1 MAKGSVFTGAPKVF
15 KVSAFDYK
23 VTVVDKIVDDEDGT
37 ESWGQIV
44 YEDYEIT
51 VQKDQPSAS
60 IAVDTLLHELIHAV
74 WHNTDLRGEVG
85 AKLEERIV
93 RNLSSGLIALFRDN
107 PQFLKWMHKRLT
119 GK

>member
-1 MAKGSVFTGAPKVF
+1 MTKANVFTGAPKVF

-23 VTVVDKIVDDEDGT
+23 VTLVDKIVDDDGS

-44 YEDYEIT
+44 YEDYEISL
-51 VQKDQPSAS
+51 QREQPSPSTA
-60 IAVDTLLHELIHAV
+60 ADTLLHELMHAV
-74 WHNTDLRGEVG
+74 WHNTDLQGEVG
-85 AKLEERIV
+85 PGLEERIV